1 MNDYIVCKNGNVDG
15 FIKQY
20 YNDIAQEKFE
30 ELLYFMQNDDILFP
44 YWLSVLNLHN
54 KNPFYT
60 NECNAHV
67 SIIKYKDLLYKSM
80 QYLMHDKNISRNH
93 GRKIVYET
101 FDKRTNKLIQK
112 RNNMRNLII
121 DKCYEIMPRIFRY
134 LIKIRDKYNKKFL
147 KKIIDHYIDS
157 LRPMYTIDNI
167 EVIFLNNS
175 EYNNLCK
182 SLMVVSWENNIEK
195 IVENLYDDKA
205 LRKLNFDVNDVI
217 NKCESIFEHDL
228 SRTIDQDKE
237 YNPCWFN
244 KIKGKIDIGLFE
256 QLVPFPNI
264 SELFSRTFIRCTING
279 KKSLILILQDKRHN
293 SCYLKILNDSIPL
306 TLTDKLMGGYFDCN
320 DYLCNNN
327 EDYKKLYNNLESN
340 YIDLYNSD
348 LLYLAEENFIQN
360 IFNYILGKYFVNS
373 ASYNTY
379 RLQNTMSSVIFLH
392 ERDWYKI
399 YNDIIEIKFEMSY
412 YCDIHIIINK
422 KTLKTTKIDLLKS
435 SSKEEKDLEGVYAVV
450 NIFKNHLQEIIDK
463 YKDQYYYES
472 KVVNDAIS
480 NAPLIYAD
488 IDNIENFIIEQ
499 DYYYHNGNY
508 LKYMESFGGINTI
521 SL

>member
-1 MNDYIVCKNGNVDG
+1 
-15 FIKQY
+15 
-20 YNDIAQEKFE
+20 
-30 ELLYFMQNDDILFP
+30 
-44 YWLSVLNLHN
+44 
-54 KNPFYT
+54 
-60 NECNAHV
+60 
-67 SIIKYKDLLYKSM
+67 
-80 QYLMHDKNISRNH
+80 
-93 GRKIVYET
+93 
-101 FDKRTNKLIQK
+101 
-112 RNNMRNLII
+112 
-121 DKCYEIMPRIFRY
+121 
-134 LIKIRDKYNKKFL
+134 
-147 KKIIDHYIDS
+147 
-157 LRPMYTIDNI
+157 
-167 EVIFLNNS
+167 
-175 EYNNLCK
+175 
-182 SLMVVSWENNIEK
+182 
-195 IVENLYDDKA
+195 
-205 LRKLNFDVNDVI
+205 
-217 NKCESIFEHDL
+217 
-228 SRTIDQDKE
+228 
-237 YNPCWFN
+237 
-244 KIKGKIDIGLFE
+244 
-256 QLVPFPNI
+256 
-264 SELFSRTFIRCTING
+264 
-279 KKSLILILQDKRHN
+279 
-293 SCYLKILNDSIPL
+293 
-306 TLTDKLMGGYFDCN
+306 MGGYFDCN

-327 EDYKKLYNNLESN
+327 EDYKKLYNNLESS

-360 IFNYILGKYFVNS
+360 IFNCILGKYFVNS

-412 YCDIHIIINK
+412 YCDIHIIIDK